1 MPTDYATD
9 RTIPV
14 EPAEPA
20 VIAWP
25 EPSPLDA
32 WWTEVMDGVT
42 PLREPRPQQSLPRLE

>member
-9 RTIPV
+9 RKIPV
-14 EPAEPA
+14 EPA

-42 PLREPRPQQSLPRLE
+42 PSREPRPQQSLPGLE